1 VPLAATVVDENVAA
15 TGPDVKVIV
24 PLTVCE

>member
-1 VPLAATVVDENVAA
+1 VPLAATVVDENVAE
-15 TGPDVKVIV
+15 TDPDVNVIV